1 MDEHDARKISA
12 IVEQIKAAADCMT
25 DAELIERINAIPYFY
40 HKIEL
45 RPGIITPGWAPLA
58 PDAYGIPDDM
68 DGETVLDVGSWDG
81 YWTFEAL
88 KRGAKHVTAIDDFS
102 DDCGELIQGKH
113 DWSSFVLCA
122 EALGFAQPRYISA
135 KTVSIEKQND
145 YYYWDIQVDRVFI
158 FGVLYHLRNPVLA
171 LENCFNALKPGG
183 WIHVETAIL
192 DSMTSG
198 YTGKP
203 CDPNGCYAEFYP
215 TNEYGCNQSNWW
227 VPTLKCA
234 AAWLKGVG
242 FEDIESW
249 KLTETPQSLAECR
262 GFLRATKR

>member
-1 MDEHDARKISA
+1 
-12 IVEQIKAAADCMT
+12 MT
-25 DAELIERINAIPYFY
+25 KTLQERVAEIPYWY
-40 HKIEL
+40 HKIDL
-45 RPGIITPGWAPLA
+45 GNGVVTPGWAPLA
-58 PDAYGIPDDM
+58 PDAYGVPDDM
-68 DGETVLDVGSWDG
+68 KSERVLDIGAWDG

-88 KRGAKHVTAIDDFS
+88 KRGARHVTAIDDFS
-102 DDCGELIQGKH
+102 DTCGELINAERTAW
-113 DWSSFVLCA
+113 DSFDLCA
-122 EALGFAQPRYISA
+122 EVLGYRK
-135 KTVSIEKQND
+135 KTERID
-145 YYYWDIQVDRVFI
+145 GDIQHARLTWLYFDRVFI
-158 FGVLYHLRNPVLA
+158 FGVLYHLKNPVLA

-183 WIHVETAIL
+183 WIHCETAIL
-192 DSMTSG
+192 DNLTSG

-203 CDPNGCYAEFYP
+203 CDSNGCYAEFYP

-262 GFLRATKR
+262 GFLRARKP